1 MNREKEINLQVIEI
15 LMMTLEFN
23 EASCILQLENSTRSI
38 SALAKD
44 VTAYLVKK
52 SDLEVEEY
60 LINLSKVASRCTF
73 TNPTSDLNEAFLKI
87 CNVASNLS
95 NS

>member
-15 LMMTLEFN
+15 LMMSLEFS
-23 EASCILQLENSTRSI
+23 EVSCILQLENITRSI

-44 VTAYLVKK
+44 VTVYLVKK
-52 SDLEVEEY
+52 SDTEVEEY
-60 LINLSKVASRCTF
+60 IINLSRVASRCTF

-87 CNVASNLS
+87 CKAAINLS